1 MFAATTRNESFGRFD
16 DPSGNTT
23 TTDRR
28 GKGSGVEFRIVA
40 ADIAI
45 IIIMGVVLVG
55 TVIVG
60 IVMRWL
66 VVGSGR
72 IPQ

>member
-40 ADIAI
+40 ADVI

-60 IVMRWL
+60 IVVRWL

>member
-1 MFAATTRNESFGRFD
+1 MFAATTRNESFGRFN
-16 DPSGNTT
+16 DPSGDTT

-40 ADIAI
+40 ADV

-60 IVMRWL
+60 IVVRWL

>member
-16 DPSGNTT
+16 DPSGDTT

-40 ADIAI
+40 ADV